1 VPSIHPPKKI
11 KKRFGAK
18 TENRGAPAAAT
29 KSIRRDNHQTSQR
42 PKMQKQSLAE
52 ENFTNAS

>member
-52 ENFTNAS
+52 ENFTNA